1 MINMDLCSTGSATE
15 SEIVT
20 LSPSVFPRQK
30 IVRFSETHFVPVRQN
45 GRSLLV
51 AILPQL
57 HPVFFFF
64 FLRERYLVLLTVMNR
79 KFPLT
84 FIKPRYSTAYDFN

>member
-30 IVRFSETHFVPVRQN
+30 IVRFSETHFIPVRQN

-64 FLRERYLVLLTVMNR
+64 FLEGKIPCIAHGDEQKVSINFY
-79 KFPLT
+79 
-84 FIKPRYSTAYDFN
+84 